1 MVPVQPLLTNRS
13 RSRARIVV
21 RILLRDRLP
30 RRCWGAVP
38 SSTTRRVER
47 RWMQLVIASQGIDD
61 EGSNAVDS
69 GQNDGI
75 LGVTYCRCNIHREP
89 TILIKARI
97 LRVIYHFETHLR
109 AGKLHYHALRMKGR
123 NFGHVGDI
131 QSAKI

>member
-1 MVPVQPLLTNRS
+1 
-13 RSRARIVV
+13 
-21 RILLRDRLP
+21 
-30 RRCWGAVP
+30 
-38 SSTTRRVER
+38 
-47 RWMQLVIASQGIDD
+47 MQLVIASQGIHD